1 MSIFDVIMKASYQR
15 YILNFKQ
22 PSGTSRGVMTTKE
35 TWFIILEKNGKKGV
49 GECGILRGLSID
61 DRPNY
66 EEKLK
71 WVCDNINQGT
81 EKLVKLLVDWPSIQI
96 GLEMAFQSL
105 ISEDSFNI
113 FPSKFVLGSDSIP
126 INGLVWMGDE
136 DFMRKQVQ
144 DKIEAGFSCIKLKI
158 GAIDFE
164 TELDILKSIRKEF
177 SVSDIELRVDANGAF
192 TPDEALEKLKRLAEY
207 QLHSIEQPIKP
218 QQFEAMAKLCEDSP
232 LDIALDEEL
241 IGVFF
246 DNKRETLIETIKP
259 QYIILKPS
267 LVGGFDSSQRW
278 ITIAEQH
285 NVKWWIT
292 SALESNIGLNA
303 IAQWTYTLKNE
314 MPQGLGTGSLFTNNF
329 PSPLTVKNGTLQ
341 YDITKQW
348 KFNF

>member
-1 MSIFDVIMKASYQR
+1 MIMKASYQR

-49 GECGILRGLSID
+49 GECGILRGSSID

-71 WVCDNINQGT
+71 WVCNNINQGE
-81 EKLVKLLVDWPSIQI
+81 EKLVNLLVDWPSIQI

-126 INGLVWMGDE
+126 INGLVWMGEE
-136 DFMRKQVQ
+136 DFMRKQVK

-158 GAIDFE
+158 GAIDFD

-192 TPDEALEKLKRLAEY
+192 SPDEALEKLKRLAEY

-218 QQFEAMAKLCEDSP
+218 QQFEAMARLCEVSP

-246 DNKRETLIETIKP
+246 DNKREALIKTIKP

-267 LVGGFDSSQRW
+267 LVGGFSSSQRW

-303 IAQWTYTLKNE
+303 IAQWAYTLNNE
-314 MPQGLGTGSLFTNNF
+314 MPQGIGTGSLFTNNF

>member
-1 MSIFDVIMKASYQR
+1 MKASYQR

-49 GECGILRGLSID
+49 GECGILRGSSID

-71 WVCDNINQGT
+71 WVCNNINQGE
-81 EKLVKLLVDWPSIQI
+81 EKLVNLLVDWPSIQI

-126 INGLVWMGDE
+126 INGLVWMGEE
-136 DFMRKQVQ
+136 DFMRKQVK

-158 GAIDFE
+158 GAIDFD

-192 TPDEALEKLKRLAEY
+192 SPDEALEKLKRLAEY

-218 QQFEAMAKLCEDSP
+218 QQFEAMARLCEVSP

-246 DNKRETLIETIKP
+246 DNKREALIKTIKP

-267 LVGGFDSSQRW
+267 LVGGFSSSQRW

-303 IAQWTYTLKNE
+303 IAQWAYTLNNE
-314 MPQGLGTGSLFTNNF
+314 MPQGIGTGSLFTNNF